1 MTIDGGVGSACAA
14 RSSATDRGSPEAT
27 ARSVA
32 VRCAP
37 AAAPGNPAAAVGTT
51 AHADWAGVESPTSA
65 GPSEAVP
72 QRGSAV
78 GAVPGPPAVSPVSVS
93 VDEVVLQVDGAAAA
107 TAGAAVVA
115 GATSSDD
122 DDAVVSVGA
131 VVSVDVAVGVLSGTD
146 SVDAV
151 DGVLSLSAAAVS
163 GSGSAAVSVVAAE
176 SSDEAVESDVA
187 SGAGSSAVD
196 DVVVASSLDVE
207 PVVSVESGLGLGV
220 SVVAGSSAVA
230 VSEAAASACVVAGC
244 SSAWAETDV
253 PTAMQA

>member
-1 MTIDGGVGSACAA
+1 VTIDGGVGSACAA

-115 GATSSDD
+115 GASSSDD
-122 DDAVVSVGA
+122 A